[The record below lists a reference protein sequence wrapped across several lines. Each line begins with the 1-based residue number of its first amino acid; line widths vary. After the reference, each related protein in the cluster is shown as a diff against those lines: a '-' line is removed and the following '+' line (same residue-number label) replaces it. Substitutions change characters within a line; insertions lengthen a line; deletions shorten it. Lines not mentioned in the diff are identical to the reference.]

1 MSDSEVSLAAEH
13 ISYAVRDGVAHITLS
28 RPEKRNALAAAT
40 RAELLTAFAAAGRD
54 PAVGAVL
61 LAGEG
66 PDFCAGGDLTGAP
79 KRETLADHRAFLV
92 EVDAFHAAVRDCPVP
107 VIAAVHG
114 NVLGAGLLLAAS
126 CDLVVAADTAVLGL
140 PEGRI
145 GLVGGTGLV
154 AAVGRQWAKML
165 QLSGELI
172 SADRA
177 AQIGLVLTC
186 VPAAD
191 LRSRTTEL
199 AERLARMPRE
209 ATTLNKRAIDAVA
222 DAADDPARRQAAIE
236 HDAVTLDTAKRAL
249 APDGRAF
256 ADIIATEGMRGLK
269 AAREQQWTEP
279 WLPGAPGE

>member
-1 MSDSEVSLAAEH
+1 MDRGDEAPHVGLT
-13 ISYAVRDGVAHITLS
+13 IRDGVAHITLN
-28 RPEKRNALAAAT
+28 RPEKRNALATAT
-40 RAELLTAFAAAGRD
+40 RTQLLDAFATAGND
-54 PAVGAVL
+54 PRVGAVVL
-61 LAGEG
+61 SGEG
-66 PDFCAGGDLTGAP
+66 PDFCVGGDLTGAP
-79 KRETLADHRAFLV
+79 KRETLADHRAFLE
-92 EVDAFHAAVRDCPVP
+92 EVDAFHSAVRECPAP

-126 CDLVVAADTAVLGL
+126 CDLVIAADTAVLGL

-145 GLVGGTGLV
+145 GLVGGSGLV

-172 SADRA
+172 GAERA

-186 VPAAD
+186 VPPSD
-191 LRSRTTEL
+191 LLSRTTEL

-209 ATTLNKRAIDAVA
+209 ATALNKRAIDAVA
-222 DAADDPARRQAAIE
+222 DAADAPAQRRAAIE
-236 HDAVTLDTAKRAL
+236 HDALTLDAAKRAL

-279 WLPGAPGE
+279 WLPGTSRD

>member
-1 MSDSEVSLAAEH
+1 MTYQHLLVKHEGP
-13 ISYAVRDGVAHITLS
+13 ISTITLN
-28 RPEKRNALAAAT
+28 RPEKRNAIAAAT
-40 RAELLTAFAAAGRD
+40 RAQLVEALTSADADR
-54 PAVGAVL
+54 AVGAVL
-61 LAGEG
+61 LAGNG
-66 PDFCAGGDLTGAP
+66 ADFCAGGDLAGAP
-79 KRETLADHRAFLV
+79 KRETLADHTAFLV
-92 EVDAFHAAVRDCPVP
+92 EVDAFHGAVRACRVP
-107 VIAAVHG
+107 VVAAVHG

-126 CDLVVAADTAVLGL
+126 CDLIIAASTAVLGL

-177 AQIGLVLTC
+177 AQIGLVLAC
-186 VPAAD
+186 VPPSELLPRA
-191 LRSRTTEL
+191 TEL

-209 ATTLNKRAIDAVA
+209 ATALNKRAIDAVA
-222 DAADDPARRQAAIE
+222 EAADAADARRAAIE
-236 HDAVTLDTAKRAL
+236 SDALTLDAAKRAR

-256 ADIIATEGMRGLK
+256 ADIIATEGIRGLK

-279 WLPGAPGE
+279 WLPETAHE